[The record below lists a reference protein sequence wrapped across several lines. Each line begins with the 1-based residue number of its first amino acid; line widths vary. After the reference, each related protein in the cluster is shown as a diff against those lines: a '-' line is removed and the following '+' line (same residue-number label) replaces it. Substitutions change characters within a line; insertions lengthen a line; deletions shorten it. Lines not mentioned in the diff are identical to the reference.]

1 MFSFQALIVFAL
13 VFLKTAFAEHQEV
26 KQLATILLKLLS
38 VLSRF
43 NQLDYADSI
52 VRYEYTDTIS
62 IKFICFH
69 FHAS

>member
-1 MFSFQALIVFAL
+1 MFSFQALIAFAL

-38 VLSRF
+38 VY
-43 NQLDYADSI
+43 QLDYADSI